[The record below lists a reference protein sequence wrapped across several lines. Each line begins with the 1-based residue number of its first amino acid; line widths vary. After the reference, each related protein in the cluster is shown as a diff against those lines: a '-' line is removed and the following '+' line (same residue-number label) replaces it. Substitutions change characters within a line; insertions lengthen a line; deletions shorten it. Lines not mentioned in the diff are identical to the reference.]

1 MIGAEILLLPDVWQ
15 VGCTATYRIDS
26 TARDFDRA
34 IPIVL
39 DRIKAV
45 TGIDFVP
52 VAGPADITFMQY
64 PRPTI
69 RYQGT
74 DAIGLWNVG
83 QGTVWLTQ
91 VAPNLR
97 RYLVTHEAMHA
108 LGAAHSSDGNIMGTR
123 VVDGF
128 GQDDLD
134 TLNWIAIANGCDPN
148 E

>member
-1 MIGAEILLLPDVWQ
+1 MIGAEILLLPHAWQ
-15 VGCTATYRIDS
+15 GGCAATYRIDS

-34 IPIVL
+34 IPIAL
-39 DRIKAV
+39 GRIEAV
-45 TGIDFVP
+45 TGIQFAP

-64 PRPTI
+64 PKATI
-69 RYQGT
+69 RYEGT

-83 QGTVWLTQ
+83 QGTVWLTR
-91 VAPNLR
+91 VAPSLR

-108 LGAAHSSDGNIMGTR
+108 LGAAHSNEGNVMGPL
-123 VVDGF
+123 VVEGF

-134 TLNWIAIANGCDPN
+134 TLNYISIQNGCDT